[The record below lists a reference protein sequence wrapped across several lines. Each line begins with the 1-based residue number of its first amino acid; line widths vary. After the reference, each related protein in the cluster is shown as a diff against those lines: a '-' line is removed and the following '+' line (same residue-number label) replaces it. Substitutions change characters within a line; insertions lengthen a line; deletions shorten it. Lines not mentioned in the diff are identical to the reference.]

1 MTPLLLF
8 ILLLLLYVLVGV
20 VVIEVILWV
29 LALLIPTF
37 PPRLRQ
43 LLYAIL
49 GICVLIY
56 LVAHLPHIL

>member
-1 MTPLLLF
+1 M
-8 ILLLLLYVLVGV
+8 LLLYVLVGV
-20 VVIEVILWV
+20 VIIEIVLWV

-56 LVAHLPHIL
+56 LVANIPHIL